1 MCVRALF
8 VPICLAFTLT
18 LFPLAL
24 FGAEKTDRFPAVDR
38 ERVQAMLQ
46 IAASDVQKYYFDS
59 KLRGVDWNA
68 KVAQA
73 REKIAQAPS
82 YDSALLEIAAV
93 FETLNDSHT
102 SFDPPRD
109 PLPQDYGWQFQMIGS
124 HCYVTQVRPK
134 SDADAKGLK
143 PGDEILS
150 LDGFTPARDSLNKM
164 EYVLNVLLPQ
174 SRLRVEFRDRSGK
187 IHKVDIV
194 AKVRQTRALTDLTDG
209 SSRDAWELRLEI
221 EDERRLGRPQI
232 KELNP
237 TLMIVKLPVFNLSE
251 IAEDEIIGKA
261 RKHSTLI
268 LDLRGNPGG
277 RENCLQ
283 DLLSGVFDRDV
294 KIADRVMRDSRK
306 AMAVKRKRQDPFTGK
321 VIVLLD
327 SRSASAAELFARVV
341 QLEKRGTVLG
351 DRSSGSVMEAKFYP
365 HRVGASPYFYHYAVS
380 VSEADL
386 IMTDGQS
393 LEHVG
398 VTPDETV
405 VPVAADLA
413 SGRDPV
419 LARAAEIAG
428 AILSPEQAAKL
439 FPYQWPRQ

>member
-1 MCVRALF
+1 MRVRAFF
-8 VPICLAFTLT
+8 VTVCLVFTV
-18 LFPLAL
+18 AV

-38 ERVQAMLQ
+38 ERVQIMLQ
-46 IAASDVQKYYFDS
+46 VVASDVQKYYFDA

-82 YDSALLEIAAV
+82 YDTALLEIAAV

-102 SFDPPRD
+102 SFDPPSD
-109 PLPQDYGWQFQMIGS
+109 PFPQDYGWKFQMIGS

-134 SDADAKGLK
+134 SDADGKGLK
-143 PGDEILS
+143 PGEEILS
-150 LDGFTPARDSLNKM
+150 LDGFTPARDSLDRM
-164 EYVLNVLLPQ
+164 EYVRNILLPQ
-174 SRLRVEFRDRSGK
+174 PRLQVEFRDLSAK

-194 AKVRQTRALTDLTDG
+194 AKVRQKRAMTDLNEDTG
-209 SSRDAWELRLEI
+209 RDAWEGRLEA
-221 EDERRLGRPQI
+221 EDERRLRRPQI

-277 RENCLQ
+277 RVTCLQ
-283 DLLSGVFDRDV
+283 DLLSGVFDHDV
-294 KIADRVMRDSRK
+294 KIADRVTRDSK
-306 AMAVKRKRQDPFTGK
+306 TPMAVKRKRQNPFTGH

-351 DRSSGSVMEAKFYP
+351 DRSSGSVMESKFYP
-365 HRVGASPYFYHYAVS
+365 HKVGGNPYYYYAVS

-386 IMTDGQS
+386 IMTDGES

-398 VTPDETV
+398 VTPDETIL
-405 VPVAADLA
+405 PVAADLA
-413 SGRDPV
+413 NGRDPV
-419 LARAAEIAG
+419 LARAAESAG
-428 AILSPEQAAKL
+428 ATLSPEQAAKL
-439 FPYQWPRQ
+439 IPYQWPRQ

>member
-1 MCVRALF
+1 MRVRALF
-8 VPICLAFTLT
+8 VTVCLVFTV
-18 LFPLAL
+18 AL
-24 FGAEKTDRFPAVDR
+24 LRAEKTDRFPAVDR
-38 ERVQAMLQ
+38 ERVQVMLQ
-46 IAASDVQKYYFDS
+46 VVTSDVQKYYFDS

-68 KVAQA
+68 KVVQA

-82 YDSALLEIAAV
+82 YDTALLEIAAV

-102 SFDPPRD
+102 SFDPPSD
-109 PLPQDYGWQFQMIGS
+109 PIPQGYGWQFQMIGS

-150 LDGFTPARDSLNKM
+150 LDGFTPARDSLDRM
-164 EYVLNVLLPQ
+164 EYVLNILLPQ
-174 SRLRVEFRDRSGK
+174 LRLRVEFRDQSGK

-194 AKVRQTRALTDLTDG
+194 AKVRQKRAMTDLNEDTG
-209 SSRDAWELRLEI
+209 RDAWEGRLEA
-221 EDERRLGRPQI
+221 EDERRLRRPQI

-237 TLMIVKLPVFNLSE
+237 TLMIVKLSVFNLSE

-277 RENCLQ
+277 RVTCLQ
-283 DLLSGVFDRDV
+283 DLLSGVFDHDV
-294 KIADRVMRDSRK
+294 KIADRVTRDSK
-306 AMAVKRKRQDPFTGK
+306 TPMAVKRKRQNPFTGH

-351 DRSSGSVMEAKFYP
+351 DRSFRKRNGSQVLPPQSRWESLLLLLGISVRSRSHHDRRTEP
-365 HRVGASPYFYHYAVS
+365 GARGGC
-380 VSEADL
+380 
-386 IMTDGQS
+386 T
-393 LEHVG
+393 
-398 VTPDETV
+398 
-405 VPVAADLA
+405 
-413 SGRDPV
+413 GRNSSSSCSR
-419 LARAAEIAG
+419 LGE
-428 AILSPEQAAKL
+428 
-439 FPYQWPRQ
+439 

>member
-1 MCVRALF
+1 L
-8 VPICLAFTLT
+8 
-18 LFPLAL
+18 
-24 FGAEKTDRFPAVDR
+24 
-38 ERVQAMLQ
+38 
-46 IAASDVQKYYFDS
+46 
-59 KLRGVDWNA
+59 
-68 KVAQA
+68 
-73 REKIAQAPS
+73 
-82 YDSALLEIAAV
+82 
-93 FETLNDSHT
+93 H
-102 SFDPPRD
+102 
-109 PLPQDYGWQFQMIGS
+109 
-124 HCYVTQVRPK
+124 
-134 SDADAKGLK
+134 
-143 PGDEILS
+143 
-150 LDGFTPARDSLNKM
+150 
-164 EYVLNVLLPQ
+164 
-174 SRLRVEFRDRSGK
+174 VEFRDQSAK

-194 AKVRQTRALTDLTDG
+194 AKVRQKRAMTDLNEDTG
-209 SSRDAWELRLEI
+209 RDAWEGRLEA

-277 RENCLQ
+277 RVTCLQ

-294 KIADRVMRDSRK
+294 KIADRVTRDSK
-306 AMAVKRKRQDPFTGK
+306 TAMAAKRKRQNPFTGQ
-321 VIVLLD
+321 VIVLVD

-351 DRSSGSVMEAKFYP
+351 DRSSGSVMESKLYP
-365 HRVGASPYFYHYAVS
+365 HKVGGNPYYYYAVS

-398 VTPDETV
+398 VTPDEIV
-405 VPVAADLA
+405 LPAVADLA
-413 SGRDPV
+413 NERDPV

-428 AILSPEQAAKL
+428 ATLSPEQAAKL
-439 FPYQWPRQ
+439 FPYQWPMR

>member
-1 MCVRALF
+1 MRVRALF
-8 VPICLAFTLT
+8 VTVCLVFTLA
-18 LFPLAL
+18 LFPLAV
-24 FGAEKTDRFPAVDR
+24 FGAEKTDRFLAVDR
-38 ERVQAMLQ
+38 ERVQVMLQ
-46 IAASDVQKYYFDS
+46 VVTSDVQKYYFDA

-82 YDSALLEIAAV
+82 YDTALLEIAAV

-102 SFDPPRD
+102 SFGPPSDPF
-109 PLPQDYGWQFQMIGS
+109 PQDYGWQFQMIGS
-124 HCYVTQVRPK
+124 HCYVTEVRPK

-174 SRLRVEFRDRSGK
+174 PRLQVEFRDQSAK

-194 AKVRQTRALTDLTDG
+194 AKVRQKRAMTDLHEMTG
-209 SSRDAWELRLEI
+209 RDAWEVRLEA
-221 EDERRLGRPQI
+221 EDERRLSRPEI

-237 TLMIVKLPVFNLSE
+237 TLMIVKLSAFNLGE

-261 RKHSTLI
+261 RKHSSLI

-277 RENCLQ
+277 RETCLQ

-294 KIADRVMRDSRK
+294 KIADRVTRNSK
-306 AMAVKRKRQDPFTGK
+306 TAMAVKHKRQAPFTGQL
-321 VIVLLD
+321 IVLVD

-341 QLEKRGTVLG
+341 QLEKRGTILG
-351 DRSSGSVMEAKFYP
+351 DRSSGSVMESSFYN
-365 HRVGASPYFYHYAVS
+365 HKVGLNPMYHYAVS

-398 VTPDETV
+398 VTPDEIV
-405 VPVAADLA
+405 LPVAADLA
-413 SGRDPV
+413 NGRDPV
-419 LARAAEIAG
+419 LARAAETAG
-428 AILSPEQAAKL
+428 ASLSPEQAAKL
-439 FPYQWPRQ
+439 FPYQWPTR